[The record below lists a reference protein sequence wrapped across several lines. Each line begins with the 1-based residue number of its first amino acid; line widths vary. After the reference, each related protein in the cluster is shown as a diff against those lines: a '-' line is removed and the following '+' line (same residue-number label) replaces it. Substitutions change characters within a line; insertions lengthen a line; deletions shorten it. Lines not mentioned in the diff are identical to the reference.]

1 VKNAYGGFCR
11 ARYKTIIMKRRETQ
25 PVYTPCSTYRV
36 QFNKLFTFEDATG
49 LVPYLDELGI
59 TDIYASPF
67 LMARPGSLHGY
78 DVTNHAQFNPEIG
91 DEASFLRLSEELR
104 RRKMGMIA
112 DVVPNHMCIS
122 HSSNAWWWD
131 VLENGPSSSFARYFD
146 IDWRP
151 PKEELVNKV
160 LLPMLGDQY
169 GRVLENQEIQIVYSG
184 GQFDVAV
191 YGTPLPLAPRTWTM
205 ILEPAVGKLREKL
218 GASHEHVA
226 EMESI
231 ITALGHLPGPTE
243 ADEAKIR
250 ERQREKEI
258 VKRRLSAL
266 LETSPDSLE
275 CIQGSLA
282 EINGQRGEP
291 RSFDRLERLLE
302 SEAYRLSFWRVAM
315 DEINYRRF
323 FDVNDLAAIRVE
335 DPEVFSAVHALI
347 FDLVR
352 QGHIRGLR
360 VDHPD
365 GLFEPEKY
373 FRFLQ
378 DACKAWTAASNGHA
392 RPEGAKR
399 TFYIVA
405 EKILTG
411 NEPLRQ
417 EWAVEGTTGYSFLN
431 LVNGL
436 FVDHTKEKAFHLL
449 YRRFA
454 GWQTGFDD
462 LVCDSKRLILQV
474 AMSSELNVLA
484 RKLDHISEQH
494 RWSRDF
500 TLESL
505 RDGLRE
511 VLAAFPVYRTYVRG
525 DQTEVD
531 PQDRRQVA
539 TAIREAKRRNPAISE
554 SVFDFIQS
562 VLLLEL
568 TSGIDDSQRAER
580 QMFVMRFQQ
589 LSSPV
594 MAKGVEDTAFYRYYP
609 LASLNEV
616 GGDPSRFGVPVNAF
630 HRRNLIRREVW
641 PNSMSASSTHDTKRG
656 EDVRAR
662 INALSEAP
670 GEWYRAIRHWRQL
683 NRGAKTM
690 VGGRPAPDANEE
702 YLLYQTLV
710 GTWPLFPM
718 NAGDHEAYIQK
729 IDGYLQKALHE
740 AKLHTSWISPH
751 TEYEQAVTKFVE
763 HVLEP
768 SPGNVFLQE
777 LRQFQAPIAKAGMWN
792 SIAQLLLKIASP
804 GVPDFYQGNEIW
816 AFDLVDPDNR
826 RVVDYEL
833 RRRMLAGIREQA
845 ARDRAALVER
855 LRENPC
861 DGAIKLYITSEAL
874 RFRRKHRDLFEQG
887 SYTGLASDGS
897 RARHVVAF
905 SRAMDRKVLVAL
917 TGRFFLRLCNSHR
930 KPIGDVWANTTVV
943 LPRKMEQASFCDIF
957 TGQTITAEQRDGKL
971 LLPLNKVFSQCP
983 VALLFA
989 ESAVA

>member
-1 VKNAYGGFCR
+1 
-11 ARYKTIIMKRRETQ
+11 MKRRETQ
-25 PVYTPCSTYRV
+25 PVYTPSATYRL
-36 QFNKLFTFEDATG
+36 QFNESFTFEHATG
-49 LVPYLDELGI
+49 LVDYLDELGI

-67 LMARPGSLHGY
+67 LMARPGSAHGY
-78 DVTNHAQFNPEIG
+78 DVTDQSRFNPEIG
-91 DEASFLRLSEELR
+91 DPASFSRLSETLQR
-104 RRKMGMIA
+104 HKMGLIA
-112 DVVPNHMCIS
+112 DVVPNHMCIT
-122 HSSNAWWWD
+122 HPSNGWWWD
-131 VLENGPSSSFARYFD
+131 VLENGPSSPLARYFD
-146 IDWRP
+146 IDWHP

-160 LLPMLGDQY
+160 LLPVLGDQY
-169 GRVLENQEIQIVYSG
+169 GRVLENQEIQIVYAD
-184 GQFDVAV
+184 GQFHASV
-191 YGTPLPLAPRTWTM
+191 YETPLPLAPRTWTM
-205 ILEPAVGKLREKL
+205 ILEPAVARLREQL
-218 GASHEHVA
+218 GADHQHVA

-231 ITALGHLPGPTE
+231 VTALGHLPGPTE
-243 ADEAKIR
+243 TDDAKVR

-258 VKRRLSAL
+258 VKRRLSGL
-266 LETSPDSLE
+266 LEASTDAVSAIEASLV
-275 CIQGSLA
+275 
-282 EINGQRGEP
+282 EINGHRGEP

-323 FDVNDLAAIRVE
+323 FDINDLAAIRVE

-378 DACKAWTAASNGHA
+378 DACKAWTTASNGHSKSN
-392 RPEGAKR
+392 GANR

-411 NEPLRQ
+411 NEPLRT
-417 EWAVEGTTGYSFLN
+417 EWAVEGTTGYGFMN

-436 FVDHTKEKAFHLL
+436 FVDHTKERAFQQL
-449 YRRFA
+449 YRRFT
-454 GWQTGFDD
+454 GWTTPFDD

-484 RKLDHISEQH
+484 RRLDHISEQH

-511 VLAAFPVYRTYVRG
+511 VLAAFPVYRTYVRS

-531 PQDRRQVA
+531 AQDRRQVN
-539 TAIREAKRRNPAISE
+539 TALREAKLRNPAISE

-562 VLLLEL
+562 VLLLERPN
-568 TSGIDDSQRAER
+568 GIDDAQRAER
-580 QMFVMRFQQ
+580 QMFTMRFQQ
-589 LSSPV
+589 LSAPV
-594 MAKGVEDTAFYRYYP
+594 MAKVMEDTAFYRYYP

-616 GGDPSRFGVPVNAF
+616 GGDPSRFGVSLNAF

-670 GEWYRAIRHWRQL
+670 GEWYRAIRHWREL
-683 NRGAKTM
+683 NRSAKTR
-690 VGGRPAPDANEE
+690 VGERAAPDANEE

-710 GTWPLFPM
+710 GTWPLYPM
-718 NAGDHEAYIQK
+718 NAEEHEAYVRR
-729 IDGYLQKALHE
+729 IDGYMQKALHE
-740 AKLHTSWISPH
+740 AKVHTSWVNPNS
-751 TEYEQAVTKFVE
+751 EYERAVSRFVE
-763 HVLEP
+763 RVLEY
-768 SPGNVFLQE
+768 SPGNTFLQE
-777 LRQFQAPIAKAGMWN
+777 LRQFQGPISKAGMWN

-826 RVVDYEL
+826 RAVNYDL
-833 RRRMLAGIREQA
+833 RRHMLKSLREQA
-845 ARDRAALVER
+845 GCDRTALVDR

-861 DGAIKLYITSEAL
+861 DGGIKLYVTSEAL
-874 RFRRKHRDLFEQG
+874 RFRRAHRDLFTQG
-887 SYTGLASDGS
+887 SYSGLAAEGN

-905 SRAMDRKVLVAL
+905 SRSLEDQTLIAA
-917 TGRFFLRLCNSHR
+917 TGRFFLRLCNSHH
-930 KPIGDVWANTTVV
+930 KPIGEVWGNTAVT
-943 LPRKMEQASFCDIF
+943 LPKHTEQTSFRDIF
-957 TGQTITAEQRDGKL
+957 TGQTITGEQRESGL
-971 LLPLNKVFSQCP
+971 SLPLNKVFAHCP
-983 VALLFA
+983 VALLVS
-989 ESAVA
+989 ESAG

>member
-1 VKNAYGGFCR
+1 
-11 ARYKTIIMKRRETQ
+11 MKRRETQ
-25 PVYTPCSTYRV
+25 PVYTPLATYRL
-36 QFNKLFTFEDATG
+36 QFNKSFTFEDAAN
-49 LVPYLDELGI
+49 LVDYLDTLGI

-67 LMARPGSLHGY
+67 LMARPGSVHGY
-78 DVTNHAQFNPEIG
+78 DVTDHSRFNPEIG
-91 DEASFLRLSEELR
+91 DAASFARLSSELQS
-104 RRKMGMIA
+104 RKMGLIA

-122 HSSNAWWWD
+122 HPSNLWWWD
-131 VLENGPSSSFARYFD
+131 VLENGPSSPFARYFD

-151 PKEELVNKV
+151 PKEELVDKV
-160 LLPMLGDQY
+160 LLPTLGDQY
-169 GRVLENQEIQIVYSG
+169 GRVLENQEIHIAYAD
-184 GQFDVAV
+184 GQFHVSV
-191 YGTPLPLAPRTWTM
+191 YDTPLPLAPRTWTM
-205 ILEPAVGKLREKL
+205 ILEPAVARLREKL
-218 GASHEHVA
+218 RDHQGSENEHVA

-231 ITALGHLPGPTE
+231 VTALGHLPGPTE
-243 ADEAKIR
+243 TDEAKIR

-258 VKRRLSAL
+258 VKRRLSGL
-266 LETSPDSLE
+266 LEASPDAREAIDASL
-275 CIQGSLA
+275 L
-282 EINGQRGEP
+282 EINGRRGEP
-291 RSFDRLERLLE
+291 HSFDRLERLLE

-323 FDVNDLAAIRVE
+323 FDINDLAAIRVE
-335 DPEVFSAVHALI
+335 DPEVFSAVHALV

-352 QGHIRGLR
+352 QGQIRGLR

-378 DACKAWTAASNGHA
+378 DGCKAWTAAANGHA
-392 RPEGAKR
+392 KNGNSKQNAANR

-411 NEPLRQ
+411 NEPLHA

-436 FVDHTKEKAFHLL
+436 FVDRTKEKAFQQL
-449 YRRFA
+449 YRRFT
-454 GWQTGFDD
+454 GWTQAFDD

-511 VLAAFPVYRTYVRG
+511 VLAAFPVYRTYVSN

-531 PQDRRQVA
+531 TQDRRQVNI
-539 TAIREAKRRNPAISE
+539 AIREAKLRNPALSE

-562 VLLLEL
+562 VLLLEHPN
-568 TSGIDDSQRAER
+568 GVDDAQRAER
-580 QMFVMRFQQ
+580 KMFAMRFQQ

-616 GGDPSRFGVPVNAF
+616 GGDPAHFGVSSSAF
-630 HRRNLIRREVW
+630 HRRNLIRRELW

-662 INALSEAP
+662 LNVLSEAP
-670 GEWYRAIRHWRQL
+670 GEWYRAIRRWRDL
-683 NRGAKTM
+683 NRSAKTR
-690 VGGRPAPDANEE
+690 VDDRQAPDANEE

-710 GTWPLFPM
+710 GTWPLYPM
-718 NAGDHEAYIQK
+718 KPEEHAAYVK
-729 IDGYLQKALHE
+729 RIDGYMQKALHE
-740 AKLHTSWISPH
+740 AKLHTSWVNPH
-751 TEYEQAVTKFVE
+751 GEYEQAVSRFVE
-763 HVLEP
+763 RVLEP

-777 LRQFQAPIAKAGMWN
+777 LAQFQAPIAKAGMYN
-792 SIAQLLLKIASP
+792 SIAQLVVKIASP
-804 GVPDFYQGNEIW
+804 GVPDFYQGNDLW

-826 RVVDYEL
+826 RPVNYEV
-833 RRRMLAGIREQA
+833 RRQMLNSLREQA
-845 ARDRAALVER
+845 ERDRPALVDR

-861 DGAIKLYITSEAL
+861 DGAIKLFITSEAL
-874 RFRRKHRDLFEQG
+874 RFRREHRDLFAQG
-887 SYTGLASDGS
+887 RYATLGISGARG
-897 RARHVVAF
+897 RHVVAF
-905 SRAMDRKVLVAL
+905 SRSIANQTLFAL
-917 TGRFFLRLCNSHR
+917 TGRFFLKLCNSHR
-930 KPIGDVWANTTVV
+930 KPIGDTWGDTAIE
-943 LPRKMEQASFCDIF
+943 LPKKTRHDAFRDVFSGE
-957 TGQTITAEQRDGKL
+957 TITAEEREGGRF
-971 LLPLNKVFSQCP
+971 LPLNKVFSRCP

-989 ESAVA
+989 ESAG